1 MFRYA
6 HYVPL
11 RPAKTTFC
19 LACMI
24 KLSIQFGGKKGA
36 LHPFNRLH
44 VKESGMNIAVR
55 RHGAYWQARVRFR
68 GADGTV
74 QEKSKSLGIPC
85 DASSRGKKVA
95 RAAAEK
101 WVKDAGFVEVVEQN
115 QATRLDCSA
124 YTYCLN
130 YFKSLVATQQIERR
144 SYTSYKNNVRYVD
157 LFFGEKR
164 LQEITV
170 TDVELYVSWLY
181 DSGYSANTIKKAFN
195 SFRSCTRHAVAI
207 RDLQFDPCSS
217 IKAPKGYLAPPNP
230 LNEPSRK
237 KLQVMLSALELSPM
251 VLATYLAY
259 YTGMRREECCGLKW
273 KDLNLKA
280 EDVTAH
286 LCRAIS
292 YDGGKTYIKGLKNG
306 KTRTVPVPTPLVDIL
321 KQWRSK
327 YIEDCMLMGIAFNE
341 DMYVIGDFSGEYLKP
356 ERITGWWKNHSEEW
370 GLMGTQGKR
379 PVFHDLRHTY
389 ATIAV
394 RTMDIKS
401 AQDILGHSDINMTMR
416 YADTDMEQ
424 LQRAGRAIGEA
435 LNDANKDGAE
445 ILQLRRAV

>member
-1 MFRYA
+1 
-6 HYVPL
+6 
-11 RPAKTTFC
+11 
-19 LACMI
+19 
-24 KLSIQFGGKKGA
+24 
-36 LHPFNRLH
+36 
-44 VKESGMNIAVR
+44 MNIAVR

-435 LNDANKDGAE
+435 LNDAHKDGAE
-445 ILQLRRAV
+445 VLQLRRAI

>member
-1 MFRYA
+1 MQSKDMERSGKLVCVSVELMELFKKK
-6 HYVPL
+6 VNL
-11 RPAKTTFC
+11 SEFPA
-19 LACMI
+19 
-24 KLSIQFGGKKGA
+24 QVEGA
-36 LHPFNRLH
+36 
-44 VKESGMNIAVR
+44 
-55 RHGAYWQARVRFR
+55 
-68 GADGTV
+68 
-74 QEKSKSLGIPC
+74 
-85 DASSRGKKVA
+85 KKVA

-101 WVKDAGFVEVVEQN
+101 WVQDAGFVEVVEHN

-144 SYTSYKNNVRYVD
+144 TYTSYKNNVRYID
-157 LFFGEKR
+157 LFFEEKR

-181 DSGYSANTIKKAFN
+181 DSGYSANTVKKAFN
-195 SFRSCTRHAVAI
+195 SFRACTRHAVAI
-207 RDLQFDPCSS
+207 RDLQYDPCAA

-237 KLQVMLSALELSPM
+237 KLQVMLSSLELSPM

-259 YTGMRREECCGLKW
+259 YTGMRREECCGLQW

-292 YDGGKTYIKGLKNG
+292 YDGGTTYIKGLKNG
-306 KTRTVPVPTPLVDIL
+306 KTRTVPVPAPLVDIL

-327 YIEDCMLMGIAFNE
+327 YIEDCMLMGVAFTE
-341 DMYVIGDFSGEYLKP
+341 EMYVIGDFSGEYLKP

-435 LNDANKDGAE
+435 LNDAHKDGAE
-445 ILQLRRAV
+445 VLQLRRAV

>member
-1 MFRYA
+1 
-6 HYVPL
+6 
-11 RPAKTTFC
+11 
-19 LACMI
+19 
-24 KLSIQFGGKKGA
+24 
-36 LHPFNRLH
+36 
-44 VKESGMNIAVR
+44 MNVAVR

-68 GADGTV
+68 GADGTI

-85 DASSRGKKVA
+85 DTSNRGKKVA
-95 RAAAEK
+95 QAAAEK

-327 YIEDCMLMGIAFNE
+327 YIEDCMLMGVAFTE
-341 DMYVIGDFSGEYLKP
+341 EMYVIGDFSGEYLKP

-435 LNDANKDGAE
+435 LNDAHKDGAE
-445 ILQLRRAV
+445 VLQLRRAV

>member
-1 MFRYA
+1 
-6 HYVPL
+6 
-11 RPAKTTFC
+11 
-19 LACMI
+19 
-24 KLSIQFGGKKGA
+24 
-36 LHPFNRLH
+36 
-44 VKESGMNIAVR
+44 MNIAVR

-280 EDVTAH
+280 EVVTAH